1 MSNDY
6 RSEFLRSVE
15 ESIAGL
21 IEPEMITIISNEV
34 TKLLANYE
42 ITERCTDVVTID
54 PINERLLKRYCACLT
69 VDGKSEKTIYQY
81 RRSVQRFSDFI
92 QKPFTETG
100 AYDVR
105 YYLACEKE
113 RGISNTSLENT
124 RANLSAF
131 FQWMALED
139 IIVKNPMLKVNK
151 IKCPQEIKKPFSDV
165 EIDSLRSACK
175 DRKERA
181 LVEMLLSSGVRVSE
195 LSEMGVMDVDGSTL
209 SVHVRHAKGGSERM
223 TYTTAIGLKHL
234 NDYLNSRAEP
244 ESAWLFCNG
253 KHEQLKP
260 GGIRAILIRI
270 AKRAGVVNVHPHRFR
285 RTFATNLS
293 KRGMAIE
300 EIQKLLGHKSLN
312 TTLKYVCTDDE
323 QVKISYR
330 KYTSL

>member
-1 MSNDY
+1 MSDY
-6 RSEFLRSVE
+6 RSDFLRSVE
-15 ESIAGL
+15 ESLAGL
-21 IEPEMITIISNEV
+21 IEPDKLIIVADKV
-34 TKLLANYE
+34 TKVLADYE
-42 ITERCTDVVTID
+42 ITERCTDVATVD

-81 RRSVQRFSDFI
+81 RRSVQRFSDFL

-100 AYDVR
+100 AYDIR

-139 IIVKNPMLKVNK
+139 IIVKNPMLKINK
-151 IKCPQEIKKPFSDV
+151 IKCPQEITKPFSDV

-175 DRKERA
+175 SRKERA

-195 LSEMGVMDVDGSTL
+195 LSEMEVTDVDGSTL

-223 TYTTAIGLKHL
+223 TYTTAIGFKHL
-234 NDYLNSRAEP
+234 SDYLNSRP
-244 ESAWLFCNG
+244 EQESTWLICNG

-260 GGIRAILIRI
+260 GGIRSILIRI

-300 EIQKLLGHKSLN
+300 EIQKLLGHRSLN

-323 QVKISYR
+323 KVKISYR